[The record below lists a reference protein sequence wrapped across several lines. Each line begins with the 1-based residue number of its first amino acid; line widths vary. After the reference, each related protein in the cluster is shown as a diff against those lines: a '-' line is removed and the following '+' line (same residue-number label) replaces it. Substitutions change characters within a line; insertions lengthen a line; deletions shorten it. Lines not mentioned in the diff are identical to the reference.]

1 MATMA
6 ARSTEVYQALVYGDE
21 GFVSFFEQM
30 TPIREISELKLGS
43 RPARRTTSHQIKDLR
58 AIPWVFSWTQAR
70 VLLPGWYGLGSALET
85 ATAQVGLP
93 YLQEMESSWPY
104 FAAVLSNAELA
115 LAKADMRVAAQYIEL
130 VEPPELRD
138 RIWSAITEEF
148 DRTVQLLLSVTGQ
161 SALLDRD
168 PVLQRSIARRNPYVD
183 PLSFIQVELLKRFR
197 ETGAVEEFLRPVLLS
212 INGIAGALK
221 NTG

>member
-1 MATMA
+1 MDA
-6 ARSTEVYQALVYGDE
+6 
-21 GFVSFFEQM
+21 
-30 TPIREISELKLGS
+30 
-43 RPARRTTSHQIKDLR
+43 
-58 AIPWVFSWTQAR
+58 
-70 VLLPGWYGLGSALET
+70 
-85 ATAQVGLP
+85 
-93 YLQEMESSWPY
+93 SWPF

-138 RIWSAITEEF
+138 RIWSTITAEF
-148 DRTVQLLLSVTGQ
+148 DRTVRLILEVTGQ
-161 SALLDRD
+161 QALLDRE

-183 PLSFIQVELLKRFR
+183 PLSFIQVELLQRFR
-197 ETGAVEEFLRPVLLS
+197 KSGDVEAFLRPVLLS

>member
-43 RPARRTTSHQIKDLR
+43 RPARRTTSHRIEDLR

-70 VLLPGWYGLGSALET
+70 ILLPGWYGLGAALET
-85 ATAQVGLP
+85 ARDAYGLEF
-93 YLQEMESSWPY
+93 LQEMEASWPY

-115 LAKADMRVAAQYIEL
+115 LAKADMRVAEQYIDL
-130 VEPPELRD
+130 VEPVELRE
-138 RIWSAITEEF
+138 RIWEAITAEF
-148 DRTVQLLLSVTGQ
+148 ERTTGLLLEVTGQ
-161 SALLDRD
+161 TALLDRE

-183 PLSFIQVELLKRFR
+183 PLSFIQVELLRRFR
-197 ETGAVEEFLRPVLLS
+197 ETGDVDDLLRPVLLS

>member
-1 MATMA
+1 MA
-6 ARSTEVYQALVYGDE
+6 AMSDRSTEAYQSLVYGDD

-30 TPIREISELKLGS
+30 TPIKEISELKLGS
-43 RPARRTTSHQIKDLR
+43 RPARRTTSHQIEDLR

-70 VLLPGWYGLGSALET
+70 VLLPGWYGLGAALET
-85 ATAQVGLP
+85 AVAELGLP
-93 YLQEMESSWPY
+93 YVQEMDASWPF

-138 RIWSAITEEF
+138 RIWSTITAEF
-148 DRTVQLLLSVTGQ
+148 DRTVRLILEVTGQ
-161 SALLDRD
+161 QALLDRE

-183 PLSFIQVELLKRFR
+183 PLSFIQVELLQRFR
-197 ETGAVEEFLRPVLLS
+197 KSGDVEAFLRPVLLS